1 MSRSPVW
8 IETLEGCS
16 QRSLPEWLVYGV
28 ENNAG
33 DRGSP
38 QQGLERAVGDG
49 WRPGITRAVCDF
61 RMSVD
66 GLERAVMDKR
76 GCKD

>member
-1 MSRSPVW
+1 MSKSPVW

-38 QQGLERAVGDG
+38 QQGLERAV
-49 WRPGITRAVCDF
+49 
-61 RMSVD
+61 
-66 GLERAVMDKR
+66 MDKR
-76 GCKD
+76 GCKDYKKVRSGSR